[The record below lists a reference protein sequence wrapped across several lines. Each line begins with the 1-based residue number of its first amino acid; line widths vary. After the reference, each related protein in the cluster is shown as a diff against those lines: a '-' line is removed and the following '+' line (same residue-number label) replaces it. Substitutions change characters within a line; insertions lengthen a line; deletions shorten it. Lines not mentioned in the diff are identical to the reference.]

1 MSVEFKILDN
11 GITIINDQID
21 VESASI
27 GVWVGAGSSNEKKDE
42 CGIAH
47 MLEHMAFKGTKNRN
61 AENIAREIE
70 DVGGDINAYT
80 SKEVT
85 AYYLKVLKENA
96 ELGIDILS
104 DIIKNSTF
112 PKEEIERERGVIIS
126 EIGQSYDTPDDRV
139 FENFT
144 KTAFKNQPMGR
155 PILGTKETVN
165 SFKQSN
171 LKLFLDSNYAPENMV
186 VSMSGKLTHDN
197 FFKIVEEKFSDI
209 KNNLKPKKIISEWTS
224 GFIGEDRDLEQ
235 TQLVFGVKGLK
246 NVDIDRFS
254 LRALS
259 IILGGGMSSRLFQE
273 IREKRGLCYSIF
285 SFTQMQNSSGVFGFY
300 AGTSPNDAHQ
310 LLEASLLELKKIKS
324 FISAEELLR
333 AKAQMKSG
341 FIMGLE
347 SNSSRSEYF
356 AKNMINFGKLIGAN
370 EVIESIENISI
381 NSIYELCDNLLTSA
395 KPVLSVIGPNANSFK
410 KLEIST
416 ILN

>member
-1 MSVEFKILDN
+1 MTVEFKILDN
-11 GITIINDQID
+11 GIKIINDQID

-27 GVWVGAGSSNEKKDE
+27 GVWVAAGSSNEKKNE

-61 AENIAREIE
+61 AETIAREIE

-96 ELGIDILS
+96 ELGVDILS

-126 EIGQSYDTPDDRV
+126 EIGQSYDAPDDRV

-144 KTAFKNQPMGR
+144 KTAFKNQAMGR

-165 SFKQSN
+165 SFKKCN
-171 LKLFLDSNYAPENMV
+171 LKTFLTSNYTPENIV
-186 VSMSGKLTHDN
+186 VSMSGNLNKGNL
-197 FFKIVEEKFSDI
+197 FKIVEEKFSDI
-209 KNNLKPKKIISEWTS
+209 KNDIKPKKINSEWTS
-224 GFIGEDRDLEQ
+224 GFISEDRDLEQ
-235 TQLVFGVKGLK
+235 TQLVFGVEGLK
-246 NVDIDRFS
+246 NIDVDRFS

-273 IREKRGLCYSIF
+273 IRERRGLCYSIF

-300 AGTSPNDAHQ
+300 AGTSPNNADQ
-310 LLEASLLELKKIKS
+310 LLETSLLELKKIKN

-333 AKAQMKSG
+333 AKAQMRSG

-356 AKNMINFGKLIGAN
+356 AKNLINFGKLTGTK

-381 NSIYELCDNLLTSA
+381 QSMYDLCDKLLTSA
-395 KPVLSVIGPNANSFK
+395 RPVLSVIGPNANSLK

>member
-11 GITIINDQID
+11 GIKIINDQIN

-27 GVWVGAGSSNEKKDE
+27 GVWIGAGSSNEKIDE

-61 AENIAREIE
+61 AEKIAREIE

-85 AYYLKVLKENA
+85 AYYLKVLKDNA
-96 ELGIDILS
+96 ELGVDILS
-104 DIIKNSTF
+104 DIIKNSIF

-126 EIGQSYDTPDDRV
+126 EIGQSYDAPDDRV

-155 PILGTKETVN
+155 PILGTKETV
-165 SFKQSN
+165 SGFKQSD
-171 LKLFLDSNYAPENMV
+171 LKLFLDSNYTTENMV
-186 VSMSGKLTHDN
+186 VSMSGNLN
-197 FFKIVEEKFSDI
+197 SGNIFKIVEEKFSEM
-209 KNNLKPKKIISEWTS
+209 KNNNIPKKVNSEWTS
-224 GFIGEDRDLEQ
+224 GFIAEDRDLEQ
-235 TQLVFGVKGLK
+235 TQLVFGIEGLK
-246 NVDIDRFS
+246 NIDIDRFS

-300 AGTSPNDAHQ
+300 AGTSPNDVDY
-310 LLEASLLELKKIKS
+310 LLEASLLEWKNITKY
-324 FISAEELLR
+324 ISPEELDR
-333 AKAQMKSG
+333 AKAQMKSS
-341 FIMGLE
+341 FIMGQE

-356 AKNMINFGKLIGAN
+356 AKNMISFGKLIETK
-370 EVIESIENISI
+370 EVIAGIENISI
-381 NSIYELCDNLLTSA
+381 NSVYNLGDKLLNSA
-395 KPVLSVIGPNANSFK
+395 KPVLSLIGPNANSLK
-410 KLEIST
+410 KLDFST
-416 ILN
+416 IFN

>member
-1 MSVEFKILDN
+1 
-11 GITIINDQID
+11 
-21 VESASI
+21 
-27 GVWVGAGSSNEKKDE
+27 
-42 CGIAH
+42 

-61 AENIAREIE
+61 AEKIAREIE

-85 AYYLKVLKENA
+85 AYFLKVLKENA
-96 ELGIDILS
+96 ELGVDILS

-155 PILGTKETVN
+155 PILGTKRTV
-165 SFKQSN
+165 SGFEQSD
-171 LKLFLDSNYAPENMV
+171 LKLFLDSNYTPDNMV
-186 VSMSGKLTHDN
+186 VSMSGNSNNIN
-197 FFKIVEEKFSDI
+197 FFKIVEEKFSEI
-209 KNNLKPKKIISEWTS
+209 KNDNNPKIVNSEWTS
-224 GFIGEDRDLEQ
+224 GFIAEERDLEQ
-235 TQLVFGVKGLK
+235 TQLVFGIEGLK
-246 NVDIDRFS
+246 NIDIDRFS

-285 SFTQMQNSSGVFGFY
+285 SFTQMQNSSGILGFY
-300 AGTSPNDAHQ
+300 AGTSPNDVDQ
-310 LLEASLLELKKIKS
+310 LLEASLIEWKKIKK
-324 FISAEELLR
+324 FISSEEIDR
-333 AKAQMKSG
+333 AKSQMKSG
-341 FIMGLE
+341 FIMGQE

-356 AKNMINFGKLIGAN
+356 AKNMINFGKLITAN

-381 NSIYELCDNLLTSA
+381 DSIYDLCEKLFNSA
-395 KPVLSVIGPNANSFK
+395 KPVLSVIGPNANSLK
-410 KLEIST
+410 KLEISKL
-416 ILN
+416 LN

>member
-21 VESASI
+21 VDSASI
-27 GVWVGAGSSNEKKDE
+27 GVWIGAGSSNEKKDE

-61 AENIAREIE
+61 AEKIAREIE

-96 ELGIDILS
+96 ELGVDILS

-126 EIGQSYDTPDDRV
+126 EIGQSYDAPDDRV

-144 KTAFKNQPMGR
+144 QTAFKNQSMGR
-155 PILGTKETVN
+155 PILGTKETVS
-165 SFKQSN
+165 SFQQSN
-171 LKLFLDSNYAPENMV
+171 LKFFLDSNYTPENIV
-186 VSMSGKLTHDN
+186 VSMSGSLNKGKI
-197 FFKIVEEKFSDI
+197 FKIVEEKFSDI
-209 KNNLKPKKIISEWTS
+209 KNDNKPKKVTSEWTS
-224 GFIGEDRDLEQ
+224 GFIAEDRDLEQ
-235 TQLVFGVKGLK
+235 TQLVFGVEGLK
-246 NVDIDRFS
+246 NIDVDRFS

-300 AGTSPNDAHQ
+300 AGTSPNDVGK
-310 LLEASLLELKKIKS
+310 LLESSLIEWKKIKQ
-324 FISAEELLR
+324 FISAEELNR
-333 AKAQMKSG
+333 AKAQMKSS
-341 FIMGLE
+341 FIMGHE
-347 SNSSRSEYF
+347 SNSARSEYY
-356 AKNMINFGKLIGAN
+356 AKNMINFRKMIAAD
-370 EVIESIENISI
+370 EVIAGIENISI
-381 NSIYELCDNLLTSA
+381 NSIYDLCDRLLSST
-395 KPVLSVIGPNANSFK
+395 KPVLSVIGPDANSLK

-416 ILN
+416 MLN

>member
-1 MSVEFKILDN
+1 MNIEFKTLDN
-11 GITIINDQID
+11 GIKIINDQID

-27 GVWVGAGSSNEKKDE
+27 GVWIGAGSSNENNNE

-61 AENIAREIE
+61 AEKIAREIE

-85 AYYLKVLKENA
+85 AYFLKVLKENA
-96 ELGIDILS
+96 ELGVDILS
-104 DIIKNSTF
+104 DIIKNSIF
-112 PKEEIERERGVIIS
+112 PKEEIEKEKGVIIS
-126 EIGQSYDTPDDRV
+126 EIGQSYDSPDDRV

-155 PILGTKETVN
+155 PILGTKETVS
-165 SFKQSN
+165 SFKQSD

-186 VSMSGKLTHDN
+186 VSISGNLDKGN
-197 FFKIVEEKFSDI
+197 FFKIVEEKFSEI
-209 KNNLKPKKIISEWTS
+209 KNYIKPKKVNSEWTS
-224 GFIGEDRDLEQ
+224 GFISEDRDLEQ
-235 TQLVFGVKGLK
+235 TQLVFGVEGL
-246 NVDIDRFS
+246 NNIDIDRFS

-300 AGTSPNDAHQ
+300 AGTSPNDVDQ
-310 LLEASLLELKKIKS
+310 LLEASLVEWKKIKK
-324 FISAEELLR
+324 FISSEELDR

-341 FIMGLE
+341 FIMGQE

-356 AKNMINFGKLIGAN
+356 AKTMINFGRLIEN
-370 EVIESIENISI
+370 KEVIASIENITI
-381 NSIYELCDNLLTSA
+381 NSIYNLCEKLLVSPN
-395 KPVLSVIGPNANSFK
+395 PVLSAIGPNASSLK
-410 KLEIST
+410 KFEISK
-416 ILN
+416 IIN

>member
-11 GITIINDQID
+11 GITIINDKIE

-27 GVWVGAGSSNEKKDE
+27 GVWIGAGSSNEKEDE

-61 AENIAREIE
+61 AEKIAREIE

-96 ELGIDILS
+96 ELGVDILS

-126 EIGQSYDTPDDRV
+126 EIGQSYDAPDDRV

-155 PILGTKETVN
+155 PILGTKRTV
-165 SFKQSN
+165 SGFEQSD
-171 LKLFLDSNYAPENMV
+171 LKLFLDSNYTTENMV
-186 VSMSGKLTHDN
+186 VSMSGNLNNSN
-197 FFKIVEEKFSDI
+197 FFKIVEEKFSEI
-209 KNNLKPKKIISEWTS
+209 KNDNKSKKVNSEWTS
-224 GFIGEDRDLEQ
+224 GFIAEERDLEQ
-235 TQLVFGVKGLK
+235 TQLVFGIEGLK
-246 NVDIDRFS
+246 NIDIDRYS

-273 IREKRGLCYSIF
+273 IREKRGLCYTIF

-300 AGTSPNDAHQ
+300 AGTSPNDVDQ
-310 LLEASLLELKKIKS
+310 LLEASLIEWKKIKK
-324 FISAEELLR
+324 FISSEEIDR
-333 AKAQMKSG
+333 AKSQMKSG
-341 FIMGLE
+341 FIMGQE

-356 AKNMINFGKLIGAN
+356 AKNMINFRKLITAN

-381 NSIYELCDNLLTSA
+381 DSVYDLCEKLFNSA
-395 KPVLSVIGPNANSFK
+395 QPVLSVIGPKANSLK
-410 KLEIST
+410 KLEISNL
-416 ILN
+416 LN

>member
-1 MSVEFKILDN
+1 MNVEFKTLDN
-11 GITIINDQID
+11 GIKIINDQID

-27 GVWVGAGSSNEKKDE
+27 GVWIGAGSSNENNDE

-61 AENIAREIE
+61 AEKIAREVE

-80 SKEVT
+80 SKEIT

-96 ELGIDILS
+96 ELGVDILA

-126 EIGQSYDTPDDRV
+126 EIGQSYDAPDDRV

-165 SFKQSN
+165 SFQQSD
-171 LKLFLDSNYAPENMV
+171 LKLFLDANYSPRNMV
-186 VSMSGKLTHDN
+186 VSMSGNLNNKN
-197 FFKIVEEKFSDI
+197 IFKIVEEKFSEI
-209 KNNLKPKKIISEWTS
+209 KNNNIPKTVNSKWTS
-224 GFIGEDRDLEQ
+224 GFIAEDRDLEQ
-235 TQLVFGVKGLK
+235 TQLVFGIEGLK
-246 NVDIDRFS
+246 NIDIDRFS

-300 AGTSPNDAHQ
+300 AGTSPNDVDH
-310 LLEASLLELKKIKS
+310 LLEASLIEWKKISKD
-324 FISAEELLR
+324 ISSEEIDR
-333 AKAQMKSG
+333 AKAQMKSA
-341 FIMGLE
+341 FIMGQE
-347 SNSSRSEYF
+347 SNSARSEYF
-356 AKNMINFGKLIGAN
+356 AKNLISFGKLIETK
-370 EVIESIENISI
+370 EVIENIENISI
-381 NSIYELCDNLLTSA
+381 NSIYDLCANLLNSA
-395 KPVLSVIGPNANSFK
+395 KPVLSVIGPNANSLK
-410 KLEIST
+410 KLDFST
-416 ILN
+416 ILS

>member
-1 MSVEFKILDN
+1 MSVEYKILDN
-11 GITIINDQID
+11 GMTIINDQMD
-21 VESASI
+21 LESASI
-27 GVWVGAGSSNEKKDE
+27 GVWIGAGSSNEKKDE

-61 AENIAREIE
+61 AEKIAREIE

-96 ELGIDILS
+96 ELGVDILS

-126 EIGQSYDTPDDRV
+126 EIGQSYDAPDDRV

-144 KTAFKNQPMGR
+144 KTAYKNQPMGR
-155 PILGTKETVN
+155 PILGTKETV
-165 SFKQSN
+165 SGFQKSN
-171 LKLFLDSNYAPENMV
+171 LKLFLNSNYIPENMV
-186 VSMSGKLTHDN
+186 VSMSGNLNKDK
-197 FFKIVEEKFSDI
+197 FFKIVEDKFSDI
-209 KNNLKPKKIISEWTS
+209 KNDNKPEKVNSEWTA
-224 GFIGEDRDLEQ
+224 GFIAEDRDLEQ
-235 TQLVFGVKGLK
+235 TQLVFGVEGLK
-246 NVDIDRFS
+246 NIDINRFS

-273 IREKRGLCYSIF
+273 IREKKGLCYSIF

-300 AGTSPNDAHQ
+300 AGTSPKDVDY
-310 LLEASLLELKKIKS
+310 LLESSLTELKKIKN
-324 FISAEELLR
+324 FISTEELNK

-341 FIMGLE
+341 FIMGHE

-356 AKNMINFGKLIGAN
+356 AKNMINFGKIIGTD
-370 EVIESIENISI
+370 EIIESIEKISI
-381 NSIYELCDNLLTSA
+381 NSIYDLCDKLLTSA
-395 KPVLSVIGPNANSFK
+395 NPVLSVIGPDASSLK
-410 KLEIST
+410 KLDIST

>member
-1 MSVEFKILDN
+1 MSVEYKILDN
-11 GITIINDQID
+11 GMTIINDQMD
-21 VESASI
+21 LESASI
-27 GVWVGAGSSNEKKDE
+27 GVWIGAGSSNEKKDE
-42 CGIAH
+42 WGIAH

-61 AENIAREIE
+61 AERIAREIE

-85 AYYLKVLKENA
+85 AYYLKVLKENT
-96 ELGIDILS
+96 ELGVEILS

-126 EIGQSYDTPDDRV
+126 EIGQSYDSPDERV

-155 PILGTKETVN
+155 PILGTKETVS
-165 SFKQSN
+165 SFQKSN
-171 LKLFLDSNYAPENMV
+171 FKYFLNSNYTPENMV
-186 VSMSGKLTHDN
+186 VSMSGNLNKDK

-209 KNNLKPKKIISEWTS
+209 KNDNKPEKVNSEWTS
-224 GFIGEDRDLEQ
+224 GFIAEDRDLEQ
-235 TQLVFGVKGLK
+235 TQLVFGVEGLK
-246 NVDIDRFS
+246 NIDINRFS

-273 IREKRGLCYSIF
+273 IREKKGLCYSIF

-300 AGTSPNDAHQ
+300 AGTSPKDVDY
-310 LLEASLLELKKIKS
+310 LLESSLTEVKKIKK
-324 FISAEELLR
+324 FISAEELNR
-333 AKAQMKSG
+333 AKAQMKSS
-341 FIMGLE
+341 FIMGHE

-356 AKNMINFGKLIGAN
+356 AKNMINFGKIIGAD
-370 EVIESIENISI
+370 EIIESIEKISI
-381 NSIYELCDNLLTSA
+381 NSIYDLCDKLLTSA
-395 KPVLSVIGPNANSFK
+395 NPVLSVIGPNATSLK
-410 KLEIST
+410 KLEISK

>member
-1 MSVEFKILDN
+1 MSVEFKTLDN

-61 AENIAREIE
+61 AEKIAQEIE

-85 AYYLKVLKENA
+85 AYYLKVLKENV
-96 ELGIDILS
+96 ELGVDILS
-104 DIIKNSTF
+104 DIIKNSTL
-112 PKEEIERERGVIIS
+112 PEEEIERERGVIIS
-126 EIGQSYDTPDDRV
+126 EIGQSYDAPDDRV

-144 KTAFKNQPMGR
+144 QTAFKNQPMGR
-155 PILGTKETVN
+155 PILGTKETVS
-165 SFKQSN
+165 SFHQSN
-171 LKLFLDSNYAPENMV
+171 LKFFLDSNYTPENIV
-186 VSMSGKLTHDN
+186 VSISGNLNKGKI
-197 FFKIVEEKFSDI
+197 FKIVEEKFSDI
-209 KNNLKPKKIISEWTS
+209 KNDNKPKKVKSEWTS
-224 GFIGEDRDLEQ
+224 GFIAEDRDLEQ
-235 TQLVFGVKGLK
+235 TQLVFGVEGLK
-246 NVDIDRFS
+246 NIDIDRFS

-300 AGTSPNDAHQ
+300 AGTSPNNVGQ
-310 LLEASLLELKKIKS
+310 LLETSLIEWKKIKK
-324 FISAEELLR
+324 FISAEELNR
-333 AKAQMKSG
+333 AKAQMKSS
-341 FIMGLE
+341 FIMGHE
-347 SNSSRSEYF
+347 SNSARSEYF
-356 AKNMINFGKLIGAN
+356 AKNMINFRKMIRSE
-370 EVIESIENISI
+370 EVIAGIENISI
-381 NSIYELCDNLLTSA
+381 NSIYDLCDRLLTST
-395 KPVLSVIGPNANSFK
+395 KPVLSVIGPDASSFK